1 MVTVSSTDSQQSTNE
16 KLHQM
21 SVVVYISL
29 SLSII
34 LTVTFLIF
42 GITALVV
49 YCKFRQA
56 RLESKSKSLDH
67 RYDQPESVYED
78 MLESGDSKAIEMKTT
93 IVYKRP

>member
-1 MVTVSSTDSQQSTNE
+1 
-16 KLHQM
+16 M
-21 SVVVYISL
+21 SVFVYISL
-29 SLSII
+29 SLSVI
-34 LTVTFLIF
+34 LTVTFLMF

-78 MLESGDSKAIEMKTT
+78 IMLERSNTNAIEMKTN
-93 IVYKRP
+93 IVYERP